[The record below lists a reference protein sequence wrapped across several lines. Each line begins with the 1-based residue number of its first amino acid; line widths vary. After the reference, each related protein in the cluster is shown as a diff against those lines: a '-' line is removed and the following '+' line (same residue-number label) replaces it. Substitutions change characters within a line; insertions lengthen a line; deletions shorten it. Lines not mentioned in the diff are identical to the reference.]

1 MKRFDLLSLS
11 LLLLLSPT
19 PLMAQTATISQT
31 ATQQPSATKTSGD
44 TTTSVN
50 PGINDGFLDPEMD
63 VQAWVE
69 RFEVESREVYHAR
82 DAIMAQLNL
91 KPGDRVADVGAGTG
105 FYSLLM
111 STAVGSKGWVYAVD
125 ISPKFVQYLVDQFDQ
140 REVENVT
147 TVMCD
152 DDSVCLPP
160 DSVDLAFIC
169 DVYHHFEFPE
179 QTMQSIY
186 NALRPGGRVVIIDFE
201 RIPGVSREWTLGHV
215 RAGKATF
222 IDEVQSVG
230 FELTAERKIPGF
242 KENYFLEFRKPDQAG
257 DE

>member
-1 MKRFDLLSLS
+1 MKRFDLLSLSLS

-19 PLMAQTATISQT
+19 PLMAQTAT
-31 ATQQPSATKTSGD
+31 QQPTAAQTSSD
-44 TTTSVN
+44 TITSVK

-82 DAIMAQLNL
+82 DAIMARLNL
-91 KPGDRVADVGAGTG
+91 KPGNRVADVGAGTG

-111 STAVGSKGWVYAVD
+111 ADAVGSKGWVYAVD

-160 DSVDLAFIC
+160 DSIDLAFIC
-169 DVYHHFEFPE
+169 DVYHHFEYPE
-179 QTMQSIY
+179 QTMQSIF

-201 RIPGVSREWTLGHV
+201 RIPGVSREWTIGHV
-215 RAGKATF
+215 RAGKETF

>member
-1 MKRFDLLSLS
+1 MKRFHVLS
-11 LLLLLSPT
+11 LLLLLLPSS
-19 PLMAQTATISQT
+19 LMAQSATISQP
-31 ATQQPSATKTSGD
+31 ATEKSAAAETSAD
-44 TTTSVN
+44 ANKSVN
-50 PGINDGFLDPEMD
+50 PGINAGFLDPEMD

-82 DAIMAQLNL
+82 DAIMAHL
-91 KPGDRVADVGAGTG
+91 KLKQGDRVADVGAGTG

-111 STAVGSKGWVYAVD
+111 ASAVGPNGWVYAVD

-140 REVENVT
+140 RDVENVT
-147 TVMCD
+147 TVICD

-179 QTMQSIY
+179 QTMQSIF

-201 RIPGVSREWTLGHV
+201 RIPGVSREWTIGHV
-215 RAGKATF
+215 RAGKETF

-230 FELTAERKIPGF
+230 FQLTAERKIPGF
-242 KENYFLEFRKPDQAG
+242 KENYFLEFRKPGQAS